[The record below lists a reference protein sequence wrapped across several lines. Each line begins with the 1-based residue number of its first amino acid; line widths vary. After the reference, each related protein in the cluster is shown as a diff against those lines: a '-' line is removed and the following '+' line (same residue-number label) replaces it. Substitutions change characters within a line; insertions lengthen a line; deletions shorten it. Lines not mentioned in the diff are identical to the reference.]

1 MYVYSE
7 ECMYVFLHVYI
18 HTLKFTYTTYIH
30 SYIHTYIHTNIH
42 TCIVTTNVRTKNT
55 HVQNLRAMHGYI
67 CIYCMYVQYVF
78 MYVCMYVLGISWSTR
93 SVERR
98 AADGVLPARQ
108 GDDEVDQHETLS
120 QNIRKRQSEAQ
131 HFDCLPS

>member
-1 MYVYSE
+1 MYCNNKCTHKKYSCIKLTCYAWI
-7 ECMYVFLHVYI
+7 CMYALYVC
-18 HTLKFTYTTYIH
+18 TL
-30 SYIHTYIHTNIH
+30 
-42 TCIVTTNVRTKNT
+42 C
-55 HVQNLRAMHGYI
+55 
-67 CIYCMYVQYVF
+67 

-98 AADGVLPARQ
+98 TADGVLPARQ

-131 HFDCLPS
+131 HFYCLPP